1 LKANG
6 QRLARRSELEELCLA
21 TVKHLQGLE
30 EVERVAIV
38 AIKAPQGQPNWLVG
52 HIDRRE
58 PLTDEGRRRAEQALE
73 IWRQRFRVLS

>member
-1 LKANG
+1 LEAKS
-6 QRLARRSELEELCLA
+6 QRLARRSEIEELCLA

-30 EVERVAIV
+30 DVERVAIV
-38 AIKAPQGQPNWLVG
+38 AINAPQGQPNWLIG

-73 IWRQRFRVLS
+73 MWRQRFRVLS